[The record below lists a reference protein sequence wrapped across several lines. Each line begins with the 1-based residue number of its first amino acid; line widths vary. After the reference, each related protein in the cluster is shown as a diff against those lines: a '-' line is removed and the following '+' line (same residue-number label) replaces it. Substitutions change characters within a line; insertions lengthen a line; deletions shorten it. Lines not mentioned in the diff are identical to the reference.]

1 MSLFKKINH
10 ADERVTSLKNKIY
23 AELFILITI
32 ICAISLVVKSFFFNT
47 QTINIVTELVILIV
61 SGVYYIYRSVK
72 LGVVSAEIEMH
83 DAKSKWPQRKK
94 NLFYSILFGVIFAF
108 GFGLNSA
115 IQYGEGVGQSIWYFI
130 MVTFVSLM
138 IYLPVFLIIF
148 VIGNDALKK
157 KSDDSVTKILD
168 GDRDEKH

>member
-1 MSLFKKINH
+1 M
-10 ADERVTSLKNKIY
+10 
-23 AELFILITI
+23 
-32 ICAISLVVKSFFFNT
+32 

-94 NLFYSILFGVIFAF
+94 NLFYSILFGIVFAF
-108 GFGLNSA
+108 SFGLNSA

-130 MVTFVSLM
+130 MVTFVRSEEHTSELQSRGH
-138 IYLPVFLIIF
+138 LVCRL
-148 VIGNDALKK
+148 LLEKK
-157 KSDDSVTKILD
+157 KN
-168 GDRDEKH
+168 